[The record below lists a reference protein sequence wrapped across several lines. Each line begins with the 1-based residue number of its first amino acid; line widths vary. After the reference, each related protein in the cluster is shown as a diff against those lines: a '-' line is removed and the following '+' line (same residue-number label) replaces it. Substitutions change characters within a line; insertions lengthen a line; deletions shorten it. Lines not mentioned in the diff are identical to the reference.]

1 MSIFLN
7 RNKIEFVFVDWFG
20 VLSTNYYWCVQSQ
33 KYKLLK
39 DWCDC
44 VFDDVDVLNE
54 WMRGKHNLKYLTEFR
69 VKVSED
75 FITETFLKDI
85 GHYKP
90 DNDLLESLNK
100 LFPNAKKILV
110 TDNMSLFDHI
120 LKEYDYLNSYFYKM
134 YLSHEIGFL
143 KNDKP
148 NSLFDF
154 ILKDLGRNDFQNC
167 LLIDDHQANCQNF
180 KERGGRTVLVG

>member
-7 RNKIEFVFVDWFG
+7 RNKIKFVFVDWFG

-33 KYKLLK
+33 KNKLLK
-39 DWCDC
+39 HWCDC
-44 VFDDVDVLNE
+44 VFDDVDILND
-54 WMRGKHNLKYLTEFR
+54 WMRGKHSLKYLTEFR
-69 VKVSED
+69 VKVTED

-85 GHYKP
+85 AYYKP

-100 LFPNAKKILV
+100 LFPNSKKILV
-110 TDNMSLFDHI
+110 TDNMTLFEHI
-120 LKEYDYLNSYFYKM
+120 LKEYDYLYLYFYKM

-154 ILKDLGRNDFQNC
+154 IQKDLGLSDFKNC
-167 LLIDDHQANCQNF
+167 LLVDDNKDNCQNF
-180 KERGGRTVLVG
+180 KAKSGRTILIS